1 MKKLFVGNLPYSANE
16 TDLQSFFSSN
26 GFMVDSVLVM
36 RDRFSG
42 DARGFGF
49 VEMNDDSAATQ
60 AVEMCNGRE
69 LQGRAIV
76 VNEARPMNRE
86 GGGGGG
92 GGPRGGGGG
101 RRDFGGGG
109 GGGGRRERY

>member
-16 TDLQSFFSSN
+16 TDLQNFFASN
-26 GFMVDSVLVM
+26 GFSVDSVLVM

-42 DARGFGF
+42 EARGFGF
-49 VEMNDDSAATQ
+49 VEINDDAAASQ
-60 AVEMCNGRE
+60 AVEACNGRD
-69 LQGRAIV
+69 LQGRALV

-92 GGPRGGGGG
+92 GGNRGGGGG

-109 GGGGRRERY
+109 GGGRRERY